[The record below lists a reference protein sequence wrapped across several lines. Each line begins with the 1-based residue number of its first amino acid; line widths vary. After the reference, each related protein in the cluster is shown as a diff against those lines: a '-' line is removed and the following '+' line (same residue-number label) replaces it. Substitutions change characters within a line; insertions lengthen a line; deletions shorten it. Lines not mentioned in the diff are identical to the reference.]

1 MMDYKMLINEIQAHN
16 KDLIEQVKE
25 KNAELQRLRE
35 ENQRYKEALE
45 FYANPQ
51 IWKKGKLITD
61 NRYEMP
67 LVYNDNGEKAQQA
80 LEGES

>member
-35 ENQRYKEALE
+35 ENERYKETLE
-45 FYANPQ
+45 FYADPQ
-51 IWKKGKLITD
+51 IWEKGKLITD

-67 LVYNDNGEKAQQA
+67 LAYNDNGEKAQQE
-80 LEGES
+80 LKGES